1 MLKISNLSLSIQEK
15 KITHDISII
24 CESGSLNILMGSNG
38 SGKSSLL
45 YALMGHPAYH
55 IEMGTIFLE
64 NVELHEL
71 SSDKRARLGIFLVA
85 QEPIELPGV
94 SVISFLFACYK
105 NYQKTALSI
114 TELAQKV
121 KDLALF
127 VGLSETIIERNVHE
141 GFSGGE
147 KKRFELLQMLL
158 FLPKIVLL
166 DEIDSGLDISGL
178 ALVVKA
184 LEKYREDQPDGM
196 VLMITHHLHML
207 ELLPIDTI
215 SIIAQGSIV
224 QSGGQELV
232 QKIIDQ
238 KKYETK

>member
-1 MLKISNLSLSIQEK
+1 MLNISNLSLAIQDK
-15 KITHDISII
+15 KIIDGITVIYQP
-24 CESGSLNILMGSNG
+24 GSLHIIMGSNG
-38 SGKSSLL
+38 SGKSSFL
-45 YALMGHPAYH
+45 YSLMGHPFYQIQSGIIAFEN
-55 IEMGTIFLE
+55 IELQNLTP
-64 NVELHEL
+64 
-71 SSDKRARLGIFLVA
+71 DKRARLGMFLVT

-94 SVISFLFACYK
+94 SVISFLSACYK
-105 NYQKTALSI
+105 TYQSVEISI
-114 TELAQKV
+114 IDLVEKI
-121 KDLALF
+121 KKLALF

-184 LEKYREDQPDGM
+184 LEKYRQDQPDGM